1 MLPKQTSFMSLL
13 LGVIVLLF
21 LGLSG
26 WKTSS
31 AMFAKATEQEK
42 ALEDF
47 RQWRSTY
54 EALIPVQKQWGQSF
68 KAAADAR
75 DLLSLHNLIGSTL
88 KTDLDRL
95 VVEKIDRV
103 KVAELELGLSRV
115 CLTSSGESGMAFQA
129 ESFSTLVS
137 ELKAMAARNDIE
149 MTTVKVLE
157 YKSKPTA
164 LVQGF
169 CLLLKD

>member
-1 MLPKQTSFMSLL
+1 MLPKQTSFMSLMI
-13 LGVIVLLF
+13 GVVVILF

-31 AMFAKATEQEK
+31 AMLAKATEQK
-42 ALEDF
+42 KTLEDF

-54 EALIPVQKQWGQSF
+54 EALIPVQKQWSQSF

-75 DLLSLHNLIGSTL
+75 DLLSLHSLIGSSL
-88 KTDLDRL
+88 RTDMDRL

-103 KVAELELGLSRV
+103 KAEELELGLSRV
-115 CLTSSGESGMAFQA
+115 CLASSGESGMSFQSD
-129 ESFSTLVS
+129 SFSTLVAG
-137 ELKAMAARNDIE
+137 LKVLAARNDIE
-149 MTTVKVLE
+149 MGTVKVLE
-157 YKSKPTA
+157 QRAKPTA